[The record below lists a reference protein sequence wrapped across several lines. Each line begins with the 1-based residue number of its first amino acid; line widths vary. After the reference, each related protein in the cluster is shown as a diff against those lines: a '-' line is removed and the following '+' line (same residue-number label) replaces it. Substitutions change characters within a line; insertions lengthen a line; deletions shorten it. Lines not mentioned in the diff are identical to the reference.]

1 MAPPLLSASWAS
13 LWTGVC
19 GQPAPRAQD
28 TQSMGSLQLVS
39 NTLESSDRGQG
50 SGRGVPVCFPMAAA
64 GA

>member
-13 LWTGVC
+13 SWTGVC

-39 NTLESSDRGQG
+39 NTLESLDQGQG
-50 SGRGVPVCFPMAAA
+50 SGRGEPVCFPMASA

>member
-1 MAPPLLSASWAS
+1 M
-13 LWTGVC
+13 C

-39 NTLESSDRGQG
+39 NTLESLDQGQG
-50 SGRGVPVCFPMAAA
+50 SGRGEPVCFPMASA